1 LGQNLNPET
10 SQMVWPHCN
19 LYVLG
24 KILFQLLTK
33 IYSFLKP
40 CYSFYENNVC
50 QLMSAG
56 ASLERLGKRI
66 LFLKM
71 FCLSHFSFLVTFSK
85 EVTKLLLNLCLHF
98 ERQDWKDGKNRKENS
113 ATKVTKISKTK
124 R

>member
-1 LGQNLNPET
+1 
-10 SQMVWPHCN
+10 MVWPHCN

-24 KILFQLLTK
+24 KILFQLFTK

-56 ASLERLGKRI
+56 ASLERLGERI

-71 FCLSHFSFLVTFSK
+71 FCLSHFRFWSLLAK
-85 EVTKLLLNLCLHF
+85 KLQICYVIFVYIL
-98 ERQDWKDGKNRKENS
+98 EGKIGKTEK
-113 ATKVTKISKTK
+113 TGKKIPKLK
-124 R
+124 